1 MAFRIFYIMNLKH
14 KFNYA
19 RIVYINHE
27 IEEIRMAGEQSKEIG
42 EEGERIAKNFL
53 KIIGWGNPNSNE
65 QLACIHSKEHKRPE
79 AKNGRKTHGIDLSY
93 NYISPLESDTL
104 QNIIISVKHT
114 SKPYPNSPQNIFK
127 EHFKDLAQT
136 VECYRHSDVKQEH
149 LGIHKR
155 YRNIRDVGVL
165 LWITSE
171 NSDSEVTSKVEN
183 VILDKQLSFDTIYL
197 VDNKRMNFIFD
208 VLKFI
213 GSSHSNSDINFYY
226 PDTALNFDNSGER
239 FGKKLPVEYL
249 NSPIL
254 PLLLKQGKDQVDIFC
269 LATTANYD
277 SVEFKQLLYI
287 AKEYTNGL
295 NCEFLFLFPDYI
307 ESEHSKS
314 INSAL
319 RELDV
324 TNTTSVKNFKPD
336 FRSLNT

>member
-1 MAFRIFYIMNLKH
+1 
-14 KFNYA
+14 
-19 RIVYINHE
+19 
-27 IEEIRMAGEQSKEIG
+27 MAGEQSKEIG

-53 KIIGWGNPNSNE
+53 KIIGWENPNSNE
-65 QLACIHSKEHKRPE
+65 KLACIHPKEHKRPT
-79 AKNGRKTHGIDLSY
+79 AKGGRTTHGIDLSY
-93 NYISPLESDTL
+93 NYISPLESDNL

-114 SKPYPNSPQNIFK
+114 SKPYPNSPQSTFK

-149 LGIHKR
+149 LSIHKR
-155 YRNIRDVGVL
+155 YKNIRDVGVL
-165 LWITSE
+165 LWITSK
-171 NSDSEVTSKVEN
+171 NPDSEVTSKVEN
-183 VILDKQLSFDTIYL
+183 VILDKDLSFDTIYL

-208 VLKFI
+208 VLRFVE
-213 GSSHSNSDINFYY
+213 SSHSNSEMNFYY
-226 PDTALNFDNSGER
+226 PDTALNFNNSGER

-254 PLLLKQGKDQVDIFC
+254 PMLLKQGEDRVDIFC

-277 SVEFKQLLYI
+277 PPEFKQLLYI

-324 TNTTSVKNFKPD
+324 SNTTNVKNFKPD